1 MLDLSNISN
10 ISNISDISE
19 LLKTSPEVLAR
30 QIWFDTFYSLYIE
43 NIWDNVAVWR
53 HISMFSILLLIFY
66 KKKIRFF
73 HSKEEKIEKD
83 RSVFINSD
91 LIMTENFLK
100 EFLIELSI
108 NETFH
113 KSRSAKIKDFCNYF
127 EQEENKYLNTVL
139 KEPAQN
145 FCVNLTVLLKF
156 LDEHFFEI
164 HIPDAYRLY
173 PDLKHDPDFNY
184 AGFQEQLY
192 KLCKDTEILYS
203 NYRLAI
209 KAKLSI

>member
-10 ISNISDISE
+10 ILN
-19 LLKTSPEVLAR
+19 TSPEVLAR
-30 QIWFDTFYSLYIE
+30 QIWADTFYSLYID
-43 NIWDNVAVWR
+43 NIWDNVDVWR
-53 HISMFSILLLIFY
+53 YISMFSILLLIFY

-73 HSKEEKIEKD
+73 HSKEEKIERD

-113 KSRSAKIKDFCNYF
+113 KSRSEKIKDFCNYF
-127 EQEENKYLNTVL
+127 KQEENKYLNNVL
-139 KEPAQN
+139 KEPVQN
-145 FCVNLTVLLKF
+145 FCINLVTLLKF

-164 HIPDAYRLY
+164 HIPEAYRLY

-184 AGFQEQLY
+184 AGFQDQLY
-192 KLCKDTEILYS
+192 KLCKEAEISYS
-203 NYRLAI
+203 NYRLAV

>member
-10 ISNISDISE
+10 ILN
-19 LLKTSPEVLAR
+19 TSPEVLAR
-30 QIWFDTFYSLYIE
+30 QIWADTFYSLYIE
-43 NIWDNVAVWR
+43 NIWDNVDVWR
-53 HISMFSILLLIFY
+53 YISMFSILLLIFY

-73 HSKEEKIEKD
+73 HSKEEKMERD
-83 RSVFINSD
+83 RSIFINSD

-113 KSRSAKIKDFCNYF
+113 KSRSEKIKDFCNYF
-127 EQEENKYLNTVL
+127 KHEENKYLNNVL
-139 KEPAQN
+139 KEPVQN
-145 FCVNLTVLLKF
+145 FCINLATLLKF

-164 HIPDAYRLY
+164 HIPEAYRLY

-184 AGFQEQLY
+184 VDFQDQLY
-192 KLCKDTEILYS
+192 KLCKEAEISYS
-203 NYRLAI
+203 NYRLTV